1 MAQIDTYRNTL
12 LKKKQELAKLNQDMA
27 REQRKASDWSSDVCS
42 SDLRK
47 SSSFTEKNNFC

>member
-27 REQRKASDWSSDVCS
+27 PPPGKKKTFQFLCW
-42 SDLRK
+42 
-47 SSSFTEKNNFC
+47 